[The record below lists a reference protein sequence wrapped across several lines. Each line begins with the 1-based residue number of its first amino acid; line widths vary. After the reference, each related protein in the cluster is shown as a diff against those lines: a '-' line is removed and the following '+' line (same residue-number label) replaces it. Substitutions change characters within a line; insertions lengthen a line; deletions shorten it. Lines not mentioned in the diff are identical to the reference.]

1 LAAMSVDAA
10 PAPSLPA
17 GPGGTRYPPVVTP
30 TAWKAGQKSTV
41 VVRSVLICDQRA
53 AAREALTNAV
63 TAAMPSVIHITCVAD
78 ASDLSMAFARN
89 PADLVFIGLQDARAG
104 TVDAA
109 NVFLRRYPS
118 APVVVFGAT
127 NDTPVLAAAVARGAH
142 GLMLWPP
149 WYCRN
154 PPPSA
159 SSGARLGSSSAP
171 ALTLIQR
178 AILQGMSQ
186 GRSNREIAETLG
198 VSEDTVKSH
207 AARLYRRLGA
217 RDRAHAVALG
227 LRQRLVS

>member
-1 LAAMSVDAA
+1 M
-10 PAPSLPA
+10 
-17 GPGGTRYPPVVTP
+17 
-30 TAWKAGQKSTV
+30 
-41 VVRSVLICDQRA
+41 RSVLIYDQRA
-53 AAREALTNAV
+53 AAREALTHAV

-78 ASDLSMAFARN
+78 ASDLSIAFARN

-109 NVFLRRYPS
+109 DLFLRRFPS
-118 APVVVFGAT
+118 ASVVVFGAI
-127 NDTPVLAAAVARGAH
+127 NDTPVLAAAVARGAQ

-149 WYCRN
+149 WYSRT

-159 SSGARLGSSSAP
+159 SPGARLGTSSAP

-178 AILQGMSQ
+178 AVLQGMSQ
-186 GRSNREIAETLG
+186 GRSNREIAGTLG